1 MAVAQR
7 HVGPGPAAAEET
19 VVIVRLRP
27 PAGED
32 DENAVSVDGCRVTV
46 DQGSQTSQF
55 SFDCVV
61 HDDGV
66 SGVGQ
71 EELYARVGPHL
82 VRSVQEG
89 CGGCVLAYGSSGSG
103 KTHSVFGS
111 RKEPGILPRFG
122 VDAFDMAALWR
133 SQGGDACVC
142 VSLLEIHGEIITDL
156 LVPPDQDRPF
166 GLELYQHPEFGVY
179 VPSLSVN
186 AVHNFDEL
194 SELVDF
200 AKKRRCL
207 AATSL
212 SSRSSRTHT
221 VCILSICGIPV
232 GEAGT
237 TAGVPKVTLV
247 DLAASAREDEPTEWP
262 DLASVT
268 HLQVV
273 IARLSERDGEMWDG
287 FGIPFRDYK
296 LTFLLSDSL
305 GGTTRTVLVANI
317 RSEAS
322 YAAETMHTLS
332 FARTAQSVTS
342 YPARVSCNTDKVIQS
357 LRGEIE
363 QLQIR
368 LRSAETGD
376 IDVIRAEI
384 EERDKLISSFV
395 MDGRAVVE
403 RTRAVD
409 ELRKEYL
416 EMHCV
421 ASQSS
426 ARLQPHLVNISDDPA
441 LSGCLLYALVPG
453 ADVLVG
459 ESVHAGIRI
468 RGQGVSE
475 EVGVLR
481 NENDGT
487 LSVIVAR
494 DGEVR
499 VNGTAISREGRASV
513 YHNDRIV
520 FGRAFA
526 FRVVV
531 PEARAADEGAA
542 DPAEHKHVLRQLEA
556 NTDVD
561 EALQTFVEDLQAQHG
576 GNTSEEFLALYRS
589 IRFCVDEANDITMTL
604 MQDDR
609 LFFSVE
615 CLAGRQARP
624 QDAVVVRVLQQVVSE
639 DGAASLLPFYVW
651 EVRKFLERLEIMR
664 ALLHEY
670 LQFGAVGV
678 VSAERDPWRELT
690 PAQWHYTER
699 IMRQQ
704 ACPDCAQ
711 RQAHDAAEPN
721 GEKEDKP
728 AVARVQPKA
737 KATVS
742 RRPVHDVRKN
752 GKAAPLAQP
761 RRATRGPDEET
772 KRKLQAL
779 EEDNRR
785 LREDNHRLKE
795 QAKDTGKVEQLEAL
809 DRKYSQLASSYHV
822 ASAHA
827 HQLTEQVD
835 SLEIANTRLKRQLK
849 ESQERLAEATE
860 TISEFEKPKP
870 AVAGTELEDKINKL
884 LAGQSSIM
892 STISTSGAV
901 GLTASHMSG
910 SHSARSNQT
919 EIDELRL
926 KLSTVEAVM
935 REKTVLL
942 DALMSQVKSGQ
953 DKQGEVA
960 HIIQRN
966 TEALKSVQRLVP
978 TSPLV
983 TLTGDGAHPEW
994 NGPGGRSVFGDGK
1007 KDWFEGMPVSPR
1019 RAISPVGAARP
1030 LGPMGSAPDL
1040 AQRAAASHPAGH
1052 AMSHMSPMDLRRG
1065 PAARHAED
1073 PASFVDSSTRQAQPG
1088 GVLRQVSA
1096 PSLGEPSSAR
1106 ARPQRVVPGTIGAY
1120 LNGLQSRSPVRDRT
1134 PVSPTYQ
1141 TLPHVQYH
1149 GVRHASPR
1157 AVQPVPRR

>member
-1 MAVAQR
+1 MAVALR
-7 HVGPGPAAAEET
+7 HGGPDPAAAEDT
-19 VVIVRLRP
+19 MVVVRLRP

-32 DENAVSVDGCRVTV
+32 DENAVSVDGSKVTV
-46 DQGSQTSQF
+46 SQGSQTSQF
-55 SFDCVV
+55 AFDSVV
-61 HDDGV
+61 CDDALT
-66 SGVGQ
+66 GQ
-71 EELYARVGPHL
+71 EELYAVVGPQL
-82 VRSVQEG
+82 VSSVQEG
-89 CGGCVLAYGSSGSG
+89 CGACVLAYGSSGSG

-111 RKEPGILPRFG
+111 QKEPGILPRFG
-122 VDAFDMAALWR
+122 ADAFDMAALWR

-186 AVHNFDEL
+186 AVHDFDEL
-194 SELVDF
+194 AELVDF

-221 VCILSICGIPV
+221 VCIVSVCGVPAA
-232 GEAGT
+232 ESGT

-247 DLAASAREDEPTEWP
+247 DLAASARENEPTEWP

-273 IARLSERDGEMWDG
+273 ISRLSERDGEPCDG
-287 FGIPFRDYK
+287 IGVPFRDYK

-322 YAAETMHTLS
+322 FAAETVHTLT
-332 FARTAQSVTS
+332 FARTARSVTS
-342 YPARVSCNTDKVIQS
+342 HPARVSCNTDKVIQS
-357 LRGEIE
+357 LRGEID

-368 LRSAETGD
+368 LRNTETAD
-376 IDVIRAEI
+376 VDVIRAEI

-395 MDGRAVVE
+395 MDSRAIME

-409 ELRKEYL
+409 ELRREYL
-416 EMHCV
+416 ATHSV
-421 ASQSS
+421 ASQ
-426 ARLQPHLVNISDDPA
+426 AHAKLHPHLVNISDDPA
-441 LSGCLLYALVPG
+441 LSGCLLYTLVPE

-468 RGQGVSE
+468 RGQSVSE
-475 EVGVLR
+475 EVCVLR

-487 LSVIVAR
+487 LSVIVSR

-499 VNGTAISREGRASV
+499 VNGTAISRDGRASV

-624 QDAVVVRVLQQVVSE
+624 QDAVVVRVLQQVIHE
-639 DGAASLLPFYVW
+639 DGAASFLPFYVW

-711 RQAHDAAEPN
+711 RQAQEAAEPN

-728 AVARVQPKA
+728 AVPRPQAKA
-737 KATVS
+737 KAAMG
-742 RRPVHDVRKN
+742 RRPVPDVRKN
-752 GKAAPLAQP
+752 GKAPPAAQA
-761 RRATRGPDEET
+761 RRAPRGSDEET

-785 LREDNHRLKE
+785 LREDHHRLKD
-795 QAKDTGKVEQLEAL
+795 QLKDNGKVEQLEAL

-849 ESQERLAEATE
+849 ESQEKLAEATKTVAE
-860 TISEFEKPKP
+860 LEKPKP
-870 AVAGTELEDKINKL
+870 AGNELEDKINKL

-892 STISTSGAV
+892 SSISTSGAV
-901 GLTASHMSG
+901 GLTASHTSG

-935 REKTVLL
+935 REKTLLL

-978 TSPLV
+978 TSPRV
-983 TLTGDGAHPEW
+983 TLTGDGAPPEW
-994 NGPGGRSVFGDGK
+994 SGPGGRSAVMFGDAR
-1007 KDWFEGMPVSPR
+1007 KDWPEGMPLSPR
-1019 RAISPVGAARP
+1019 RAVSPIGAVRP
-1030 LGPMGSAPDL
+1030 LGPLGSSPDL
-1040 AQRAAASHPAGH
+1040 AQRAAVPQPSGHP
-1052 AMSHMSPMDLRRG
+1052 MTYVSSVDLRRV
-1065 PAARHAED
+1065 PPSRPAED
-1073 PASFVDSSTRQAQPG
+1073 PASFVDGNARQTQCS

-1106 ARPQRVVPGTIGAY
+1106 VRSQRVVPGAVGAY
-1120 LNGLQSRSPVRDRT
+1120 LNGLQSRSPVRDRA
-1134 PVSPTYQ
+1134 PVSPAYQ

-1157 AVQPVPRR
+1157 AVQPGPRR